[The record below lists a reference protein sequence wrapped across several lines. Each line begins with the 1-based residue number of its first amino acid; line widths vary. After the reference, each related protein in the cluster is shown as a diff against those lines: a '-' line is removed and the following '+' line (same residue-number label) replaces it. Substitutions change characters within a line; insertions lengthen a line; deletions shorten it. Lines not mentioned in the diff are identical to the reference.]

1 MAYVYRHIRL
11 DKNVPFYIGI
21 CRNGKDTNFARAY
34 SCNSYHRNK
43 IWFRIYSKTK
53 IEVEILFDDVSEEF
67 AKAKEIEF
75 ISLYKRIIDGGT
87 LANLTL
93 GGDGVKGFK
102 NPKLAERNKTG
113 IWKGKKHTEE
123 TKMKMS
129 LAGKG
134 VCKSEEWKANMSKA
148 KKGMYDG
155 TKNPKYRGEIYAYD
169 LDGNFIKSFEL
180 MKDAAEWAGI
190 SLASLDRYI
199 EGKRYPSRKGV
210 VYTRKKRH

>member
-34 SCNSYHRNK
+34 NCNRYQRNK

-113 IWKGKKHTEE
+113 IWKGKKHTQE

-129 LAGKG
+129 QIGKSIIKDENWRKNLSESMKG
-134 VCKSEEWKANMSKA
+134 VCAGVKNPRY
-148 KKGMYDG
+148 KGM
-155 TKNPKYRGEIYAYD
+155 IYAYD
-169 LDGNFIKSFEL
+169 LEGNFIKSFEL
-180 MKDAAEWAGI
+180 IKDAAKWACVTLPVI
-190 SLASLDRYI
+190 HAYI
-199 EGKRYPSRKGV
+199 DNKYPSHRGI

>member
-1 MAYVYRHIRL
+1 MAYVYRHIRS
-11 DKNVPFYIGI
+11 DKNVPFYIGV
-21 CRNGKDTNFARAY
+21 CRKTDKYHLRA
-34 SCNSYHRNK
+34 HEKRDRNK
-43 IWFRIYSKTK
+43 AWNEVVSQTQY
-53 IEVEILFDDVSEEF
+53 EVEIIMDDIDIKLAEE
-67 AKAKEIEF
+67 KEREF
-75 ISLYKRIIDGGT
+75 ISLYKRTIDGGT
-87 LANLTL
+87 LVNVMF
-93 GGDGVKGFK
+93 GGEKSRYGSKCPWVI
-102 NPKLAERNKTG
+102 ERNKTG

-129 LAGKG
+129 LVWKG
-134 VCKSEEWKANMSKA
+134 VRKKEEWKANMSKA

-190 SLASLDRYI
+190 SLTSIDRYI
-199 EGKRYPSRKGV
+199 EGKRYPSHKGI